1 MRSAATFFVTIIVGI
16 LTIVMVITMTGRMN
30 RSTEI
35 RSNTDS
41 AAEDTVSVAKVTEK
55 YTVSNNH
62 EMLSD
67 FAESMSMAM
76 DSNGALE
83 MKVMGV
89 NFDKGLLSVNMNEKF
104 TNPNGN
110 AGLIKDSGRTVILN
124 KLTEDQVE
132 TFTIT
137 FYNNE
142 GDTEIYKKYIL
153 NEGDTIPLPAEPSQ
167 DGKTFTGWVCLT
179 GSLSDPVSSDME
191 CYGQWN

>member
-89 NFDKGLLSVNMNEKF
+89 DFDKGLLSVNMNEKF

-137 FYNNE
+137 FYKNE
-142 GDTEIYKKYIL
+142 GDTEIYKNIY
-153 NEGDTIPLPAEPSQ
+153 
-167 DGKTFTGWVCLT
+167 
-179 GSLSDPVSSDME
+179 
-191 CYGQWN
+191 

>member
-1 MRSAATFFVTIIVGI
+1 MRSTATLFITIILGI
-16 LTIVMVITMTGRMN
+16 LTIVMTVTMCGRMN

-41 AAEDTVSVAKVTEK
+41 AAEDTVSAAKVTED
-55 YTVSNNH
+55 YAIASNQ

-67 FAESMSMAM
+67 FMESMSVAM

-89 NFDKGLLSVNMNEKF
+89 DFDKGMLSVNVNEKF

-110 AGLIKDSGRTVILN
+110 AGLIKDDGKTVILN
-124 KLTEDQVE
+124 KLTEEQIK
-132 TFTIT
+132 TFTVT
-137 FYNNE
+137 FYKNA
-142 GDTEIYKKYIL
+142 GDTEIYKKYVL
-153 NEGDTIPLPAEPSQ
+153 NEGEAIPVPAAPSQ
-167 DGKTFTGWVCLT
+167 DGKTFTGWTCST
-179 GSLSDPVSSDME
+179 GSLSDPVSNDME

>member
-1 MRSAATFFVTIIVGI
+1 
-16 LTIVMVITMTGRMN
+16 
-30 RSTEI
+30 
-35 RSNTDS
+35 
-41 AAEDTVSVAKVTEK
+41 
-55 YTVSNNH
+55 
-62 EMLSD
+62 MLSD

-137 FYNNE
+137 FYKNE

-167 DGKTFTGWVCLT
+167 DGKTFTGWVCST